1 MSEMPNN
8 MGISRFTNEGRIS
21 IGEMAAVAPT
31 IKSELKILLPTTL
44 PTANPGVPLRA
55 ETKLTQNSGYD
66 REANNDLRH
75 IETRGD
81 GARAVSKAV
90 GAPNDGNHS
99 KDDENNIYNHV
110 VFIMGY
116 RLQRYDKRR

>member
-1 MSEMPNN
+1 
-8 MGISRFTNEGRIS
+8 
-21 IGEMAAVAPT
+21 MAAVAPT

-55 ETKLTQNSGYD
+55 ETKLTQNSGSEVPSYD

-99 KDDENNIYNHV
+99 KDYENNIYNHV